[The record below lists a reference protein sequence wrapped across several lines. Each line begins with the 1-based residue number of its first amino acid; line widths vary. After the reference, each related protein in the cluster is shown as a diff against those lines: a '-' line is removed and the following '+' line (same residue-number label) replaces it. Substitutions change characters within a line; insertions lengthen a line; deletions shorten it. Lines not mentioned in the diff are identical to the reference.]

1 MNNTLNKLMNKFIIK
16 THHFIVFE
24 DDVLK
29 TIEVINKNR
38 NCIKTLLYGR
48 IRIWSDGRIWHIVF
62 KASNTEWCSLIN
74 ELKVIRVWDISCIP
88 KTMNG
93 SIYSTD

>member
-1 MNNTLNKLMNKFIIK
+1 MNNTLSKLMNKFIIK
-16 THHFIVFE
+16 IHHFIVFE

-38 NCIKTLLYGR
+38 NCVKTLLYGR

-62 KASNTEWCSLIN
+62 
-74 ELKVIRVWDISCIP
+74 
-88 KTMNG
+88 
-93 SIYSTD
+93 